1 MKFYRFLNSSD
12 LFSTEHKFNDG
23 DLIYTSDDGYF
34 YIKNKDGFL
43 RFKGTQM
50 SEDQL
55 KLDLENSSLFQV
67 SRYKRI
73 NSGGKL

>member
-23 DLIYTSDDGYF
+23 DLIYTTDGYL
-34 YIKNKDGFL
+34 YIRNKDGFL

-67 SRYKRI
+67 SRYKHM